1 MQTVTAADYYASMPW
16 IDRPDADIDA
26 YVRRLPPEERDWAK
40 HYLEAWRRDGIII
53 LENAVDELT
62 TDALVADIDHLVRH
76 PAEYNLPD
84 LLPELPSFIRRV
96 CSGYAPMWGVL
107 RTRSV

>member
-40 HYLEAWRRDGIII
+40 HYLEAWRPDGIII
-53 LENAVDELT
+53 
-62 TDALVADIDHLVRH
+62 
-76 PAEYNLPD
+76 
-84 LLPELPSFIRRV
+84 
-96 CSGYAPMWGVL
+96 
-107 RTRSV
+107 